1 MSACLLS
8 AAFSQYDLEIP
19 SDLCAHVKNFL
30 KSEAHICC
38 EKCCVE
44 LLNAKV
50 TKPFIKRVPSYYKVF
65 EGNVFTADGVLS
77 RVFSDNEC
85 DLHLDSLESVYTAVR
100 TPDMIDICGIVV
112 KNEVKVYEQSRLYK
126 CVYYD
131 DRFVYLCVHCFLFTR
146 KLRRSFYEWKNLRT

>member
-1 MSACLLS
+1 MSARLLS
-8 AAFSQYDLEIP
+8 AVFSQYDLEIP
-19 SDLCAHVKNFL
+19 SELCAHVKKFL

-65 EGNVFTADGVLS
+65 AGNVFTADGVLS
-77 RVFSDNEC
+77 RVLSDNEC
-85 DLHLDSLESVYTAVR
+85 DLQLDSLESVYTAEK
-100 TPDMIDICGIVV
+100 TPDIIDVCGIVV
-112 KNEVKVYEQSRLYK
+112 KNEVKVYEQLRWYK

-131 DRFVYLCVHCFLFTR
+131 DKFVYLCVHCFLFTR
-146 KLRRSFYEWKNLRT
+146 KLRRILCEWKKLRT